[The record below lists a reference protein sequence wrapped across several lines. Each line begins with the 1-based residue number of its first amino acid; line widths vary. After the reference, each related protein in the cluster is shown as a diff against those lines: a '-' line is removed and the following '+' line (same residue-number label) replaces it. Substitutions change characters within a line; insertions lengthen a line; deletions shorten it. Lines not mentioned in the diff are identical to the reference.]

1 MLRNNQFNQKKI
13 IKLKKS
19 IKYFYQERKRIE
31 NLKYFEKKCF
41 SKGFHCVAGI
51 DEVGRGSLAGPVV
64 AAAVVLKDIDYF
76 HINYLKDSKKLNKSK
91 REKVNELIRRKSD
104 NIGIGIVGPDIIDK
118 INIAQATFLAMKRA
132 IIDLKYF
139 PDYVLV
145 DGFKI
150 PFISIPQYNI
160 VKGEDKS
167 VSIAAAS
174 IIAKVYR
181 DKIMLDFHKKYPVY
195 QFDKNVGYGTKKHIL
210 AIKQFGITS
219 IHRKT
224 FKGVSTDIEKIK
236 EKKQA
241 TLYQY
246 EIKINE

>member
-1 MLRNNQFNQKKI
+1 LLRNNQYNQKKI

-19 IKYFYQERKRIE
+19 INFFYQERKRIE

-41 SKGFHCVAGI
+41 SRGFHCVAGI
-51 DEVGRGSLAGPVV
+51 DEVGRGALAGPVV
-64 AAAVVLKDIDYF
+64 AAAVVLNNIDFF
-76 HINYLKDSKKLNKSK
+76 HINFLKDSKKLNKTK
-91 REKVNELIRRKSD
+91 REKLYELIRRKSD

-132 IIDLKYF
+132 IIDLKRF
-139 PDYVLV
+139 PDYILV

-150 PFISIPQYNI
+150 PFISIPQDYI

-181 DKIMLDFHKKYPVY
+181 DNIMLDFHKKYPVY

-210 AIKQFGITS
+210 AIKQFGVTS

-224 FKGVSTDIEKIK
+224 FKGVLDDPNKNEK
-236 EKKQA
+236 EKQEK
-241 TLYQY
+241 LY
-246 EIKINE
+246 